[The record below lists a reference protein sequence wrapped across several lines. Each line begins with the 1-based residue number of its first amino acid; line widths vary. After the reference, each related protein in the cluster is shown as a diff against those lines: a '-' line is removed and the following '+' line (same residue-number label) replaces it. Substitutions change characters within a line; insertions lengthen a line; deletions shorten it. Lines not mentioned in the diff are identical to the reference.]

1 MTVLFPLS
9 HYFQIVLISESN
21 FIVCIDRV
29 RIYFNIYLYIYVFFS
44 TGNGRTGV
52 YIALNIAL
60 ECLRKDEYI
69 DMFQVVK
76 QLRYERPY
84 MIQTQEQYEYC
95 YHVLNDY
102 FKNFDHLLH
111 AL

>member
-1 MTVLFPLS
+1 MFTDKAR
-9 HYFQIVLISESN
+9 ICLI
-21 FIVCIDRV
+21 CIYV
-29 RIYFNIYLYIYVFFS
+29 YIYIYILFICS

-95 YHVLNDY
+95 FHVVNDY